1 MRKGILT
8 VLALMTA
15 SLFAVEPN
23 SRMERQIR
31 HELVMLPYYGVFDR
45 FAYTV
50 NGGTVRLMG
59 EVTRPTLKSSA
70 ENVVKDIEGVEKVDN
85 QIKVLPLSPNDDRL
99 RVALYRAIYGHPSL
113 NRYALAAVPSIH
125 IIVENGNVTLDGVVA
140 NDGDRSVANMQA
152 NGVSGVF
159 GVTNNLRI
167 DNGK

>member
-1 MRKGILT
+1 
-8 VLALMTA
+8 
-15 SLFAVEPN
+15 
-23 SRMERQIR
+23 
-31 HELVMLPYYGVFDR
+31 
-45 FAYTV
+45 
-50 NGGTVRLMG
+50 
-59 EVTRPTLKSSA
+59 
-70 ENVVKDIEGVEKVDN
+70 VEKVDN

-125 IIVENGNVTLDGVVA
+125 IIVENGNVTLDGVVS